1 MEFFFDG
8 KSDLY
13 LEKEYVGTFLKSWDL
28 LCGLKK
34 KDNMKLQKRL
44 QSWWGNHLA
53 NSLEQRKG

>member
-13 LEKEYVGTFLKSWDL
+13 LEKEYVGIFLKFWDL

-34 KDNMKLQKRL
+34 KDNMKLQK
-44 QSWWGNHLA
+44 
-53 NSLEQRKG
+53 